1 MKIENRTIWC
11 DAIQFKVKQDSRK
24 GNYLTVISSKE
35 NVTEVNIPKTVTV
48 DGKKLEVKS
57 IDSYA
62 FCNCSDLKSITIPE
76 GVTSIGYQAFSGCA
90 SLTSIVIPEGVTSIG
105 SGAFKY
111 CTLLTSIVIPEGV
124 TSIGD
129 DAFSGCDSLTIYC
142 AAEAKPEG
150 WSGFCFWN
158 ISDDMPVV
166 WGHVV
171 YGASDSFLYDISRV
185 NGDTYAVI
193 TGYRGSDTDI
203 RIPETINGVKVAVIS
218 NRAFKGCASL
228 TSIVIPEGVTS
239 IGDEAFAGCASLT
252 SIVIP
257 EGVTS
262 IGWSAFEGCDSLTI
276 YCAAETKPEG
286 WSDGLSGSWNSSYRP
301 VVWGHVVFG
310 ASDSFLY
317 GISKI
322 NNNTYAVITG
332 YKGSDTDIRIPATIN
347 GVKVAAISGG
357 AFYGCSSL
365 KSVTIPD
372 SVASIGDRV
381 FEGCDSLT
389 IYCAAE
395 AKPKGWSGVWNI
407 SDMPVVW
414 GHVVFGASDSFLC
427 SISKVNGDTYAV
439 ITGYRG
445 SDTDIRI
452 PEKINGVKVAV
463 ISDCAFEGCE
473 SLKSVAIPDSV
484 TSIGR
489 NAFKGCASLTSVNIG
504 NDVTSIGQNAF
515 EGCASLTSVNIGNG
529 VTSIDWYAFKGCDS
543 LTIYCAAESKP
554 AGWFYEWNSSN
565 RPVVWGYKSKP

>member
-11 DAIQFKVKQDSRK
+11 DAIQFKVEQDSRK

-142 AAEAKPEG
+142 AAEAKP
-150 WSGFCFWN
+150 
-158 ISDDMPVV
+158 
-166 WGHVV
+166 
-171 YGASDSFLYDISRV
+171 
-185 NGDTYAVI
+185 
-193 TGYRGSDTDI
+193 
-203 RIPETINGVKVAVIS
+203 
-218 NRAFKGCASL
+218 
-228 TSIVIPEGVTS
+228 
-239 IGDEAFAGCASLT
+239 
-252 SIVIP
+252 
-257 EGVTS
+257 
-262 IGWSAFEGCDSLTI
+262 
-276 YCAAETKPEG
+276 
-286 WSDGLSGSWNSSYRP
+286 
-301 VVWGHVVFG
+301 
-310 ASDSFLY
+310 
-317 GISKI
+317 
-322 NNNTYAVITG
+322 
-332 YKGSDTDIRIPATIN
+332 
-347 GVKVAAISGG
+347 
-357 AFYGCSSL
+357 
-365 KSVTIPD
+365 
-372 SVASIGDRV
+372 
-381 FEGCDSLT
+381 
-389 IYCAAE
+389 
-395 AKPKGWSGVWNI
+395 KGWSGVWNI

-452 PEKINGVKVAV
+452 PETINGVKVAV

-489 NAFKGCASLTSVNIG
+489 NAFK
-504 NDVTSIGQNAF
+504 
-515 EGCASLTSVNIGNG
+515 GCASLTSVNIGNG